1 MEVRAMNVLLS
12 PQSEELI
19 RQIATYGDV
28 RDANAVVEDA
38 LRLMEEQLRL
48 ERLQSA
54 IAEGF
59 AELERGDSV
68 RYTPDLLDT
77 LRQEAR
83 QLQREGRTPDP
94 DVCP

>member
-1 MEVRAMNVLLS
+1 MNVLLS

-19 RQIATYGDV
+19 RQIATYGDA
-28 RDANAVVEDA
+28 RDADAVVEDA
-38 LRLMEEQLRL
+38 LRLMEEQLRFDL
-48 ERLQSA
+48 LQSA

-59 AELERGDSV
+59 AELERGESV

-83 QLQREGRTPDP
+83 QLRREGRTPDL
-94 DVCP
+94 DVSP

>member
-1 MEVRAMNVLLS
+1 MHVLLS

-19 RQIATYGDV
+19 RQIAAYGEE
-28 RDANAVVEDA
+28 RDAGRVVEEA
-38 LRLMEEQLRL
+38 LRLMEEQLRF

-59 AELERGDSV
+59 AELDRGDAV
-68 RYTPDLLDT
+68 HYTPDLIAE
-77 LRQEAR
+77 LRREAR
-83 QLQREGRTPDP
+83 QLLREGRTPDP